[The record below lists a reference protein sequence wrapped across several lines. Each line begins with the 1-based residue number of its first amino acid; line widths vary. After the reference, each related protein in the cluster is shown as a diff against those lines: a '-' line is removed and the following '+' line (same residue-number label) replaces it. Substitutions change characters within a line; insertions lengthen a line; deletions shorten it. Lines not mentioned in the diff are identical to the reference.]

1 MLTLEMEQIT
11 SFLPILAMI
20 AVVYL
25 FMIRPQMKRQK
36 EEKKFAEELKR
47 GDRVITKSGLHGKI
61 LDLNDTTVILESGAG
76 KMKYERTA
84 LSLELSKKLNEPA
97 KVEKK

>member
-1 MLTLEMEQIT
+1 MEQIT

-47 GDRVITKSGLHGKI
+47 GDRVITKSGLHAKI

-76 KMKYERTA
+76 KMKFERTA
-84 LSLELSKKLNEPA
+84 LSLELTKKLNEPA
-97 KVEKK
+97 KVEKKK

>member
-1 MLTLEMEQIT
+1 MEQIT
-11 SFLPILAMI
+11 SFLPILLMI

-36 EEKKFAEELKR
+36 DEKKFGEALKR

-61 LDLNDTTVILESGAG
+61 LELNESTVVLESGAG
-76 KMKYERTA
+76 KMIFERSA
-84 LSLELSKKLNEPA
+84 LSLELTRKLNEPA
-97 KVEKK
+97 KAAVVKKK

>member
-1 MLTLEMEQIT
+1 
-11 SFLPILAMI
+11 
-20 AVVYL
+20 
-25 FMIRPQMKRQK
+25 MIRPQMKRQK

>member
-1 MLTLEMEQIT
+1 MEQIT
-11 SFLPILAMI
+11 SFLPILWMI

-76 KMKYERTA
+76 KMKFERTA
-84 LSLELSKKLNEPA
+84 LSLELTKKLNEPA
-97 KVEKK
+97 KVEKKK

>member
-1 MLTLEMEQIT
+1 
-11 SFLPILAMI
+11 MI

-76 KMKYERTA
+76 KMKFERTA
-84 LSLELSKKLNEPA
+84 LSLELTKKLNEPA
-97 KVEKK
+97 KVEKKK

>member
-1 MLTLEMEQIT
+1 
-11 SFLPILAMI
+11 
-20 AVVYL
+20 
-25 FMIRPQMKRQK
+25 MIRPQMKRQK

-76 KMKYERTA
+76 KMKFERTA
-84 LSLELSKKLNEPA
+84 LSLELTKKLNEPA
-97 KVEKK
+97 KVEKKK

>member
-1 MLTLEMEQIT
+1 MEQIT
-11 SFLPILAMI
+11 SFLPILLMI

-47 GDRVITKSGLHGKI
+47 GDRIITKSGLHGKI
-61 LDLNDTTVILESGAG
+61 LDLNDATVVLESGAG
-76 KMKYERTA
+76 KMKFERTA
-84 LSLELSKKLNEPA
+84 LSLELTKKLNEPA
-97 KVEKK
+97 KVEKKK

>member
-1 MLTLEMEQIT
+1 MEQIT

-76 KMKYERTA
+76 KMKFERTA
-84 LSLELSKKLNEPA
+84 LSLELTKKLNEPA
-97 KVEKK
+97 KVEKKK

>member
-1 MLTLEMEQIT
+1 MEQIT
-11 SFLPILAMI
+11 SFLPILLMI

-61 LDLNDTTVILESGAG
+61 LDLNDATVILESGAG
-76 KMKYERTA
+76 KMKFERTA
-84 LSLELSKKLNEPA
+84 LSLELTKKLNEPA
-97 KVEKK
+97 KVEKKK

>member
-1 MLTLEMEQIT
+1 MEQIT
-11 SFLPILAMI
+11 SFLPILLMI

-47 GDRVITKSGLHGKI
+47 GDRVITKSGLHAKI

-76 KMKYERTA
+76 KMKFERTA
-84 LSLELSKKLNEPA
+84 LSLELTKKLNEPA
-97 KVEKK
+97 KVEKKK

>member
-1 MLTLEMEQIT
+1 MEQIT
-11 SFLPILAMI
+11 SFLPILLMI

-36 EEKKFAEELKR
+36 EEKKFTEELKR

-76 KMKYERTA
+76 KMKFERTA
-84 LSLELSKKLNEPA
+84 LSLELTKKLNEPA
-97 KVEKK
+97 KVEKKK

>member
-1 MLTLEMEQIT
+1 
-11 SFLPILAMI
+11 
-20 AVVYL
+20 
-25 FMIRPQMKRQK
+25 MKRQK

-76 KMKYERTA
+76 KMKFERTA
-84 LSLELSKKLNEPA
+84 LSLELTKKLNEPA
-97 KVEKK
+97 KVEKKK